1 MLEVS
6 YSTLMQRLVAHVDMD
21 AFYTSVEQNDRP
33 ELRGRPVIVGG
44 ASGRGVVA
52 AASYEARQYGI
63 KSAMPAAVARRLCP
77 DGHFLPARMS
87 RYREVSEFIFWIF
100 SQYTP
105 AVEGVSL
112 DEAYLDLSHLGLRG
126 AAAIERFGRRLKQQ
140 IALETNLTAS
150 VGLSHN
156 KLLAKM
162 ASDYDKPD
170 GLVYLAFSEVDRV
183 LAPLPIRRL
192 PGIGPRTALK
202 LQAAGLLTL
211 GQLQEANLEVLLS
224 IVGEGAEELRSR
236 ALGVDH
242 RPVKAD
248 RARRSISQ
256 ETTFDDN
263 ITSIEALRPHVQA
276 QALRVADRL
285 KDKQLM
291 AKAVHI
297 KIRSTGFSTVTRSVT
312 LSGLTQDPQIIEAQ
326 ATGLFMQWAQWR
338 QSFAIRLIGVGVTI
352 AEISER

>member
-6 YSTLMQRLVAHVDMD
+6 YFTPIQRLVAHVDMD

-33 ELRGRPVIVGG
+33 ELRGRPVVVGG

-63 KSAMPAAVARRLCP
+63 KSAMPGAVARRLCP
-77 DGHFLPARMS
+77 EAHFLPSRMS
-87 RYREVSEFIFWIF
+87 RYREVSEAIFSVF

-112 DEAYLDLSHLGLRG
+112 DEAYLDLSHLGLKG
-126 AAAIERFGRRLKQQ
+126 ADAIERFGRVLKKQ

-170 GLVYLAFSEVDRV
+170 GLIYLPLNEVERV

-211 GQLQEANLEVLLS
+211 GQLQTVNLEVLES
-224 IVGEGAEELRSR
+224 IVGEGAEELRNR
-236 ALGVDH
+236 ALGTDH
-242 RPVKAD
+242 RQVKAD
-248 RARRSISQ
+248 RTRRSISQ
-256 ETTFDDN
+256 ETTFDEN
-263 ITSIEALRPHVQA
+263 ITRIDQLKPHIKT
-276 QALRVADRL
+276 QALRVAQRL
-285 KDKQLM
+285 KDKQLW

-297 KIRSTGFSTVTRSVT
+297 KIRSTGFSTLTRSTT
-312 LSGLTQDPQIIEAQ
+312 LTTSTQTADVIEAE
-326 ATGLFMQWAQWR
+326 ATELFMQWAQWR
-338 QSFAIRLIGVGVTI
+338 QSFSIRLIGVGVGVT
-352 AEISER
+352 EKPER